1 MTISEPA
8 TLVTDYLL
16 ALFTGVLG
24 RRLGSIASA
33 AELLEFID
41 KARALRWWSVAFMA
55 TAVAGAAGGT
65 VHGFQHAMPRTATNL
80 LWLVTLESLVLA
92 AFAVVSAAIVLGGWG
107 WRTRFIATFAAGVA
121 FGSYGL
127 WVIRNP
133 VFLMAILGV
142 RRCVRGARRR
152 STLHAAARSRRAAAA
167 RRRRAVADCRR
178 SSTERRG
185 HSSTLQPQRPVSRR
199 AGCSGV
205 VPVPRCKTGVGRRS
219 SFASNARVRTFE
231 RNLG

>member
-65 VHGFQHAMPRTATNL
+65 VHGFQHAMPRAATNL

-133 VFLMAILGV
+133 VFLMAILAYGAAFAVLVGV
-142 RRCVRGARRR
+142 RLFTRPLDLGGRLLLAGVVL
-152 STLHAAARSRRAAAA
+152 SLIAAGIQQSGVAIHRNFNHNDLYHVVQAVAVWFLYLAA
-167 RRRRAVADCRR
+167 RRV
-178 SSTERRG
+178 
-185 HSSTLQPQRPVSRR
+185 
-199 AGCSGV
+199 
-205 VPVPRCKTGVGRRS
+205 
-219 SFASNARVRTFE
+219 
-231 RNLG
+231 

>member
-33 AELLEFID
+33 AEWSGFIET
-41 KARALRWWSVAFMA
+41 ARAQRWWSVAFLA

-65 VHGFQHAMPRTATNL
+65 VHGFQHEMPRAATNL

-133 VFLMAILGV
+133 VFLMAILAYGAAFAVLVGV
-142 RRCVRGARRR
+142 RLFARPLDLGGRLLLAGVVL
-152 STLHAAARSRRAAAA
+152 SLIAAGIQQSGVAIHRYFNHNDLYHVVQAVAVWFLYLAA
-167 RRRRAVADCRR
+167 RRV
-178 SSTERRG
+178 
-185 HSSTLQPQRPVSRR
+185 
-199 AGCSGV
+199 
-205 VPVPRCKTGVGRRS
+205 
-219 SFASNARVRTFE
+219 
-231 RNLG
+231 

>member
-16 ALFTGVLG
+16 ALFTGALG

-33 AELLEFID
+33 AELLGFID

-65 VHGFQHAMPRTATNL
+65 VHGFQHEMPRVATKL
-80 LWLVTLESLVLA
+80 LWLVTLESLVVA

-133 VFLMAILGV
+133 VFLMAILAYGAAFAVLVGV
-142 RRCVRGARRR
+142 RLFTRPLDLGGRLLLAGVVL
-152 STLHAAARSRRAAAA
+152 SLIAAGIQQSGVAIHRYFNHNDLYHVVQ
-167 RRRRAVADCRR
+167 AVAVWFLYLAAKRM
-178 SSTERRG
+178 
-185 HSSTLQPQRPVSRR
+185 
-199 AGCSGV
+199 
-205 VPVPRCKTGVGRRS
+205 
-219 SFASNARVRTFE
+219 
-231 RNLG
+231 